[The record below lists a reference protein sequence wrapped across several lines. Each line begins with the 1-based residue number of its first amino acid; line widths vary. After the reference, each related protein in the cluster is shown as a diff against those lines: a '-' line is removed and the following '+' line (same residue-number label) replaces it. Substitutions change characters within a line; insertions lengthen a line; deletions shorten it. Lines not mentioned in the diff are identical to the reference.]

1 MTLTQDKI
9 LNFMLKM
16 ADAMRKENIP
26 IVTNITYDFPLPR
39 PSVQNGDN
47 NG

>member
-1 MTLTQDKI
+1 
-9 LNFMLKM
+9 MLKM